1 MQCEQ
6 RVQTKRLFERI
17 RGSNLRLPEVE
28 YKIAE
33 EPRTQPH
40 ERGYYLVFVYDGVF
54 AVVGNTNWTAVSA
67 ITMFTSKPQ
76 FSNRLSLQ
84 RYPIQFMIATIRAI
98 SLKVCRSR
106 RSCCVATSD
115 LLGPTRS
122 YSVLL
127 GPTRS
132 YSVLLGPTRSYS
144 VLLGPTRSY
153 SVLLGP
159 TRSYSVLLGPTR
171 SYSVLH
177 PDTPCL
183 HSFTP
188 SHIHPSLPP
197 SLLSLPFH
205 TTISSFLLQ
214 PYTTAFY
221 SPFTFAASPIMF
233 SPALSTPI
241 FHSCR
246 IFYPSFYFTPLIL
259 LLHRAPPSFPS
270 PDPSL
275 LPPSSFLS

>member
-54 AVVGNTNWTAVSA
+54 AVVGNTNRTAVSA
-67 ITMFTSKPQ
+67 ITISTSKPQ

-106 RSCCVATSD
+106 RSCCVATSVP
-115 LLGPTRS
+115 LGPTRS

-144 VLLGPTRSY
+144 VLLGPTRSH

-159 TRSYSVLLGPTR
+159 TPRYAMLTLLHSLPYPPFPSSLPPFLTIPHNNFFLSTSALYNCILLSFHFRRLTHHVFSCFVHSHFPFFSYLLSIILLYTLNP
-171 SYSVLH
+171 
-177 PDTPCL
+177 PPTPCPSF
-183 HSFTP
+183 HSFTR
-188 SHIHPSLPP
+188 SQ
-197 SLLSLPFH
+197 F
-205 TTISSFLLQ
+205 
-214 PYTTAFY
+214 TTAFVL
-221 SPFTFAASPIMF
+221 PFLA
-233 SPALSTPI
+233 
-241 FHSCR
+241 
-246 IFYPSFYFTPLIL
+246 IL
-259 LLHRAPPSFPS
+259 LTSAPP
-270 PDPSL
+270 L
-275 LPPSSFLS
+275 TQR